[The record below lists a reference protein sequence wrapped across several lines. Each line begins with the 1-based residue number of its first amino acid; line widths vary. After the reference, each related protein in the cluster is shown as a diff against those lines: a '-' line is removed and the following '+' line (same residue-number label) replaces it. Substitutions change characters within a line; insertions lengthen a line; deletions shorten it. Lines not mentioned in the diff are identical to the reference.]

1 MNAHLAAALA
11 VVPLIASA
19 PLARAENAA
28 IGDVSTTRLKA
39 IPDSNNGTK
48 GRNNAPIN
56 TTRSNKKH
64 AIPQQPGRLP
74 TCQPGKKC

>member
-11 VVPLIASA
+11 VVLLIASA

-28 IGDVSTTRLKA
+28 IGQVSTTRLKTV
-39 IPDSNNGTK
+39 PGVNSGTK
-48 GRNNAPIN
+48 GRNNAPIM
-56 TTRSNKKH
+56 TSRSNIKH